1 VSIERTDF
9 EVRPGHRQSSV
20 LLHVPH
26 AGTRIPADVRV
37 GIDLGDDALRRE
49 VMVMTDARTDG
60 LATSAL
66 YGLGVAPTLVINHLS
81 RLVVDPERFLDERE
95 TLDAVGMGA
104 VYTRTHDGQP
114 LRSDDP
120 AERGALID
128 RYFHPY
134 TRAVEEAIDE
144 VLGRKHRCV
153 LIDLHSYPPVA
164 LPYEQRPQSPRP
176 QICLGIDPSH
186 TPSTLLD
193 QALDVFADHGFE
205 VKVDT
210 PFSGAYVPPR
220 YYGVDERVASI
231 MVEVRRDAYLRDGF
245 ATFDP
250 AGSRH
255 VVAALRDLISLIDV
269 SPLADLYASTHLDI
283 QGLSSADLT
292 DGVIITAANP
302 HSAEGTTA
310 HRADASPDP
319 ERDASANAALA
330 EELRLRGLAFF
341 SVDAHAPDPD
351 EHAEASFFVPGM
363 DLDVALEL
371 GRRFEQN
378 AVFQMRGRLLRVIVC
393 ATGRVLS
400 EEPFDVDA
408 HDTFVRVHAEEPR

>member
-1 VSIERTDF
+1 VSIERVDF
-9 EVRPGHRQSSV
+9 EVRTGHRESSV
-20 LLHVPH
+20 LMHVPH

-49 VMVMTDARTDG
+49 VKVMTDARTDG

-66 YGLGVAPTLVINHLS
+66 YGLGVEPTLVINHLS

-95 TLDAVGMGA
+95 SLAAVGMGA
-104 VYTRTHDGQP
+104 VYTRTHDGAT
-114 LRSDDP
+114 LRRDDP
-120 AERGALID
+120 AERDALID

-134 TRAVEEAIDE
+134 TRAVEAAIDE
-144 VLGRKHRCV
+144 VLSRKDRCV
-153 LIDLHSYPPVA
+153 LIDLHSYPPAA
-164 LPYEQRPQSPRP
+164 LPYEQRPQAPRP
-176 QICLGIDPSH
+176 QICLGTDAVH
-186 TPSTLLD
+186 TPAALLD
-193 QALDVFADHGFE
+193 QALDVFTDHGFE

-210 PFSGAYVPPR
+210 PFSGAYVPPQHH
-220 YYGVDERVASI
+220 GVDPRVSSI
-231 MVEVRRDAYLRDGF
+231 MVEVRRDTYLRDGF

-255 VVAALRDLISLIDV
+255 VVAALRDLISLVDL
-269 SPLADLYASTHLDI
+269 SPFIEAYASTHLDI
-283 QGLSSADLT
+283 QGLAPADLM

-302 HSAEGTTA
+302 YS
-310 HRADASPDP
+310 ADASPQAD
-319 ERDASANAALA
+319 RDAAANAALA
-330 EELRLRGLAFF
+330 DELRLRGLEFS

-351 EHAEASFFVPGM
+351 EHAEGSFFVPNM
-363 DLDVALEL
+363 ELDAALEL

-400 EEPFDVDA
+400 EEPFVVEA

>member
-1 VSIERTDF
+1 MSIERVDF
-9 EVRPGHRQSSV
+9 EVRTGHRESSV

-49 VMVMTDARTDG
+49 VRLMTDARTDG
-60 LATSAL
+60 LAASAL
-66 YGLGVAPTLVINHLS
+66 YGLGVEPTLVINQLS

-114 LRSDDP
+114 LRRDDP
-120 AERGALID
+120 AERSALID

-134 TRAVEEAIDE
+134 TRAVEEAIDK
-144 VLGRKHRCV
+144 VLARNDRCV
-153 LIDLHSYPPVA
+153 LIDLHSYPPAA
-164 LPYEQRPQSPRP
+164 LPYEQRTQSPRP
-176 QICLGIDPSH
+176 QICLGTDAVH
-186 TPSTLLD
+186 TPAALLD
-193 QALDVFADHGFE
+193 QALDVFTDHGFE

-210 PFSGAYVPPR
+210 PFSGAYVPPKHH
-220 YYGVDERVASI
+220 GVDVRVTSL
-231 MVEVRRDAYLRDGF
+231 MVEVRRDVYLRDGF

-255 VVAALRDLISLIDV
+255 VVTALRDLISLID
-269 SPLADLYASTHLDI
+269 LAPFTDLYAATHLDI
-283 QGLSSADLT
+283 KGLGASDLG
-292 DGVIITAANP
+292 DGIIITAANP
-302 HSAEGTTA
+302 NSADAEPDHARDAAASAEL
-310 HRADASPDP
+310 
-319 ERDASANAALA
+319 AN
-330 EELRLRGLAFF
+330 ELRLRGLTFF
-341 SVDAHAPDPD
+341 TVDAHAPDPD

-363 DLDVALEL
+363 ELDVALEL

-378 AVFQMRGRLLRVIVC
+378 AVFQVRGRLLRVIVC

-400 EEPFDVDA
+400 EEPFIVDA
-408 HDTFVRVHAEEPR
+408 HDTFVRVLAEESR

>member
-1 VSIERTDF
+1 VSTERVDF
-9 EVRPGHRQSSV
+9 EIRTGHRDSSV

-49 VMVMTDARTDG
+49 VMLMTDARTDG

-66 YGLGVAPTLVINHLS
+66 YGLGVEPTLVINQLS

-95 TLDAVGMGA
+95 LLDAVGMGA

-114 LRSDDP
+114 LRRDDP
-120 AERGALID
+120 AERDALIE

-134 TRAVEEAIDE
+134 TRAVESAVDE
-144 VLGRKHRCV
+144 VLDRQGRCA
-153 LIDLHSYPPVA
+153 LIDLHSYPPAA

-176 QICLGIDPSH
+176 QICLGTDAVH
-186 TPSTLLD
+186 TPATLLD
-193 QALDVFADHGFE
+193 QALDVFTDHGFE

-210 PFSGAYVPPR
+210 PFSGAYVPPKHH
-220 YYGVDERVASI
+220 GADPRVTSI
-231 MVEVRRDAYLRDGF
+231 MVEVRRDVYLRDGF

-255 VVAALRDLISLIDV
+255 VVAALRDLISLID
-269 SPLADLYASTHLDI
+269 LAPFTDLYASTHVDI
-283 QGLSSADLT
+283 HGLSPADLT

-302 HSAEGTTA
+302 NSAEGTSS
-310 HRADASPDP
+310 HSADAEPDHA
-319 ERDASANAALA
+319 RDAEANAALA
-330 EELRLRGLAFF
+330 NELRQRGLAFF

-363 DLDVALEL
+363 ELEVALEL

-378 AVFQMRGRLLRVIVC
+378 AVFQMRGSLLRVIAC

-400 EEPFDVDA
+400 EGPFIVEA
-408 HDTFVRVHAEEPR
+408 HDTFVRVLAEESR